1 MVDEVR
7 AHGDVAAL
15 VVTYEPGDIR
25 PLLQALRS
33 QCSRI
38 VVVDNGSSSASAL
51 GDVCAAHG
59 AELLALPT
67 NIGIAAAQNAGMDAL
82 LGAGWRVRET
92 AGPRAILLFDQ
103 DSVPS
108 HTMVDELLP
117 YLRGD
122 VAAVGP
128 LPREVREAD
137 GTTDELAYVSRT
149 WGPRRA
155 TPGELSAPAL
165 DAAFLIASGCL
176 ISTAALRD
184 VGPMNAAW
192 FIDHVDLEWGLRA
205 RRRGWRLLVIPAA
218 ALHHSLGDNIVKLPR
233 RAQPVH
239 VHSPARTYYLA
250 RNTIAL
256 IRSGL
261 LPARWAIGY
270 LVWLTKY
277 AAFNGLAVPPR
288 RERIRRMG
296 AGIRDGLLTRA
307 GRAPATG
314 SGDA

>member
-1 MVDEVR
+1 MVDE
-7 AHGDVAAL
+7 AIEPGDVAAL
-15 VVTYEPGDIR
+15 VVTYEPSDLR

-67 NIGIAAAQNAGMDAL
+67 NIGIAAAQNAGFDAL
-82 LGAGWRVRET
+82 LSSAWRKKEDG
-92 AGPRAILLFDQ
+92 GPRAILLFDQ
-103 DSVPS
+103 DSIPS
-108 HTMVDELLP
+108 PTMVADLLP
-117 YLRGD
+117 HLRGD

-128 LPREVREAD
+128 LPREARD
-137 GTTDELAYVSRT
+137 GDVAVDELAYVSRT

-155 TPGELSAPAL
+155 TPEELSAPAVV
-165 DAAFLIASGCL
+165 AAFLIASGCL
-176 ISTAALRD
+176 ISVAALREI
-184 VGPMNAAW
+184 GPMNAAW

-205 RRRGWRLLVIPAA
+205 RRNGWRLLVIPSAT
-218 ALHHSLGDNIVKLPR
+218 LNHSLGDNVVMLPR

-250 RNTIAL
+250 RNTVAL

-261 LPARWAIGY
+261 LPAKWAAGY
-270 LVWLTKY
+270 AVWLGKY
-277 AAFNGLAVPPR
+277 VAFNSLAVPPR
-288 RERIRRMG
+288 GERLRRMG
-296 AGIRDGLLTRA
+296 AGVRDGLLSRA
-307 GRAPATG
+307 GRAPATV
-314 SGDA
+314 